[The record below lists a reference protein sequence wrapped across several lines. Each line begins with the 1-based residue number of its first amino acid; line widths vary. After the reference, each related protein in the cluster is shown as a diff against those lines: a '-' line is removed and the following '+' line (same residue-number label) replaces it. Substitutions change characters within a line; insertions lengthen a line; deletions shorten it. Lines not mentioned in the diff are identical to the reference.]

1 MTNRAD
7 GVRGPKRS
15 ELRKKHDAIKE
26 LRDRAMTNASLS
38 VTIQTALTLQE
49 EIDRQVNARKQA
61 NPSAQRSKA
70 NIEISQLMASRQLA
84 LRRNDLQTVAQ
95 LEADIIKLGGDPS
108 TGGFADEPSSQ
119 GYTGKMADEKEDYDT
134 RIQRINENNKKR
146 TKEAMA
152 AAHLASI
159 QRRKAEEAIV
169 KAKQ

>member
-1 MTNRAD
+1 
-7 GVRGPKRS
+7 V
-15 ELRKKHDAIKE
+15 H
-26 LRDRAMTNASLS
+26 
-38 VTIQTALTLQE
+38 
-49 EIDRQVNARKQA
+49 ARKQA

-84 LRRNDLQTVAQ
+84 LRRNDQQTVHQ
-95 LEADIIKLGGDPS
+95 LEAEIIKLGGDPS
-108 TGGFADEPSSQ
+108 TGQFVDDPSSQ
-119 GYTGKMADEKEDYDT
+119 GSTGNAADEKEDYDT

>member
-26 LRDRAMTNASLS
+26 LRDRAMTNVSAVLRL
-38 VTIQTALTLQE
+38 ALTEQE
-49 EIDRQVNARKQA
+49 EIDRQVVARKQA
-61 NPSAQRSKA
+61 NPLAQRSKA
-70 NIEISQLMASRQLA
+70 VVEISQLIASRNLA
-84 LRRNDLQTVAQ
+84 LRRNDLQTVHQ
-95 LEADIIKLGGDPS
+95 LEAEIIKLGGDPS
-108 TGGFADEPSSQ
+108 TGQLIDEPSSQ
-119 GYTGKMADEKEDYDT
+119 GSTGNTAEEKEDYDA
-134 RIQRINENNKKR
+134 RIQRINDNNKKR